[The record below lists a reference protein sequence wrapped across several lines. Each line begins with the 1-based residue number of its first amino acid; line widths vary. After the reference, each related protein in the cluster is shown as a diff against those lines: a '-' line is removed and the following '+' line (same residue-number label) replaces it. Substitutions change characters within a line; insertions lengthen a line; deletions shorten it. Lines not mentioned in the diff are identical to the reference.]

1 MRHALRAGNVLS
13 IGLCLL
19 LFGTASR
26 TAASDETYKKIDVF
40 AQVLHY
46 IQGSYVEKVDAHK
59 LIYGAI
65 RGMLKTLDPHTTFM
79 SPREFKAMQEDT
91 SGHFGGVGIELAVR
105 DGGLVVVAPI
115 DGTPAARAGIR
126 AGDRI
131 VKIDGSST
139 ENMDVGHAS
148 RLIRGVPG
156 TKIVLTIDRDE
167 FEKPRDFILIRL
179 RIRLNP
185 VEKSMPLP
193 GYGVIKIRAFQ
204 ERTERNMMQAL
215 AELRKL
221 SGGRLRGLVLDLRN
235 NPGGLLEQAVRVVD
249 RFVTSGTIVE
259 TKGRGKKVD
268 KEFAHKIGTQP
279 FYPMICLV
287 NGGSAS
293 ASEIVAGALQDHGR
307 AVIMGTRSFGK
318 GSVQTVVG
326 LKDGSGL
333 KMTIARYYTP
343 NHRSIQEKG
352 IVPDVEVP
360 RKEPENSGEIHIT
373 READLAG
380 HLHKEGMQDPARLL
394 LDRMEDFQLRTALNY
409 LKVWERFAHGDS
421 AAQLP
426 GGLTHGDQAAKP

>member
-1 MRHALRAGNVLS
+1 MRHALRAGATFATGLS
-13 IGLCLL
+13 
-19 LFGTASR
+19 LFLIAVAPR
-26 TAASDETYKKIDVF
+26 AVASDDTYKNIDVF

-46 IQGSYVEKVDAHK
+46 IQGSYVEKVDSKK
-59 LIYGAI
+59 LLYGAI
-65 RGMLKTLDPHTTFM
+65 RGMLKTLDPHTAFM
-79 SPREFKAMQEDT
+79 TPREFKSMQEDT
-91 SGHFGGVGIELAVR
+91 SGNFGGVGIELGVR

-115 DGTPAARAGIR
+115 DGTPAAQAGIQ

-139 ENMDVGHAS
+139 ENMDVSQAS
-148 RLIRGVPG
+148 RIIRGVPG
-156 TKIVLTIDRDE
+156 TKIVLTIDRDD
-167 FEKPRDFILIRL
+167 FEKPKDFVLIRL

-215 AELRKL
+215 HELKKL
-221 SGGRLRGLVLDLRN
+221 SGGKLRGLVLDLRN

-249 RFVTSGTIVE
+249 RFVASGTIVE
-259 TKGRGKKVD
+259 TKGRAKKVD

-360 RKEPENSGEIHIT
+360 RKEPENPGEIHIT

-380 HLHKEGMQDPARLL
+380 HLHKEGMPDPTRVL

-409 LKVWERFAHGDS
+409 LKVWERFTHDGDT
-421 AAQLP
+421 AQLSR
-426 GGLTHGDQAAKP
+426 GRRHGDQAIKP